1 MTQIK
6 ERPILFSAEMVR
18 AILGGRKTQTRRVG
32 KPVRHPDLGNMY
44 DIDALA
50 LEQETAREYG
60 LTGRT
65 GEINHVASVVV

>member
-1 MTQIK
+1 M
-6 ERPILFSAEMVR
+6 
-18 AILGGRKTQTRRVG
+18 G
-32 KPVRHPDLGNMY
+32 KPVRHLDLGNMY

-60 LTGRT
+60 LTSRA